1 MWLAGCLPLIVY
13 SMIQCVCVT
22 LAPVCSCFRVT
33 SLTQLI
39 NFKYHFMKLS
49 GCFCLPLTVYTY
61 DSSCRCHSG
70 SCLLVLESYQF
81 TETLCQISCLNLAGC
96 FRLPFSFFMIQAV
109 CVILATVCWW
119 LRIYSLHTISFPNL
133 IYSSWVFA
141 SGSHALFSWPSMSLP
156 SRELFDGAWQLSFFT
171 KHIIFKCHCMTL
183 ADCFVF
189 AI

>member
-1 MWLAGCLPLIVY
+1 MCLRHPGTCLLVLQSYQFNTTYQFQISFHEAVWLFLFAIN
-13 SMIQCVCVT
+13 
-22 LAPVCSCFRVT
+22 CFY
-33 SLTQLI
+33 LW
-39 NFKYHFMKLS
+39 
-49 GCFCLPLTVYTY
+49 
-61 DSSCRCHSG
+61 SSCRCHSG

-189 AI
+189 GI